1 MDSYKRNFLIGCRQ
15 WLNALPFLLFGFI
28 LMAMFILY
36 PLLRNIWISFT
47 EFNVIKNEVTAYVGA
62 KNYLDLFRNKIIC
75 WRSEIPLCIPW

>member
-1 MDSYKRNFLIGCRQ
+1 MAVGAGRPRQALNKGVDAMDSYKRNFLIGCRQ

-47 EFNVIKNEVTAYVGA
+47 EFNVIK
-62 KNYLDLFRNKIIC
+62 
-75 WRSEIPLCIPW
+75 